1 MGSRRVIHS
10 VGIDIGTTTTQ
21 VIFSEL
27 ELVNRASISQVPHYE
42 FARRDIMYVSPV
54 MFTPLDNTEHVRES
68 ELGQFIRDQY
78 KQAGLKTKVTPVTTE
93 EYGLSVAARPTNSR
107 LDKSKLDDAG
117 FKRLPAWQD
126 AVGRYLAEKK
136 QFN

>member
-78 KQAGLKTKVTPVTTE
+78 KQAGLKIE
-93 EYGLSVAARPTNSR
+93 EVESGAIIITGETSKTRFGCYSR
-107 LDKSKLDDAG
+107 
-117 FKRLPAWQD
+117 RNRQT
-126 AVGRYLAEKK
+126 RYERRRVPKDGGCH
-136 QFN
+136 